1 MKLIN
6 EEGRRNVASDLK
18 EKLRDENL
26 KFKELEGLYNK
37 LKS

>member
-18 EKLRDENL
+18 EKLRDE
-26 KFKELEGLYNK
+26 KFIELEGLYNK